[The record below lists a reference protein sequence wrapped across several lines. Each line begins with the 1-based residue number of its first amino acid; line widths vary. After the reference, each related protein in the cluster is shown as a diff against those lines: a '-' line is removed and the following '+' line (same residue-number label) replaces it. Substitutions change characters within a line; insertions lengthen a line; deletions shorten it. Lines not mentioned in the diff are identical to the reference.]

1 MLSQPARAAYWSR
14 WWWMLTFIV
23 GSLLLIHQGLQPK
36 TTRWKVL
43 CFHQELVN
51 SIAKAPPSSVSL
63 LSNLSLLLGHMCG
76 SSLLRWGLRLQQ
88 GKWSDQD
95 TSRIPD
101 SSDSSLVLRYF
112 IKPRSQKAKI
122 KFELKKKQ
130 PFPRPPSKIHAS
142 AYSLVLICILMYS
155 FRIPK

>member
-88 GKWSDQD
+88 GVGKWSDQD
-95 TSRIPD
+95 TSRIP
-101 SSDSSLVLRYF
+101 DSSLVLRYF

-122 KFELKKKQ
+122 NLNWKKKKQ
-130 PFPRPPSKIHAS
+130 PFPQTPLKNPCNRLELSFNL
-142 AYSLVLICILMYS
+142 YFNVLFS
-155 FRIPK
+155 NT